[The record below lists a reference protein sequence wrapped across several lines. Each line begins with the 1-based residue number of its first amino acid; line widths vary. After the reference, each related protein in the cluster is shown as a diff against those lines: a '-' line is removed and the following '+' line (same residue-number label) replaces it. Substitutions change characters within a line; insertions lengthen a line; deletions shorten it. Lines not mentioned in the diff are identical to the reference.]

1 MYRFEHFEMKEL
13 ANLKIL
19 TLKIETEIILV
30 NVTHINKAILIKSIS
45 FEYFFL
51 FNLFPKLKEG

>member
-45 FEYFFL
+45 FEYFFSV
-51 FNLFPKLKEG
+51 